1 MLKVEDETIYNMNC
15 INEFEPDT
23 TSNYINI
30 IEDNKIIDAVEDIFP
45 FKSMEN
51 EFKDFNNMTIKEAN
65 IINKNIRDCEN
76 KKEETV
82 HKTKNNKNVLLGR
95 KRKDDNKKRNHD
107 KYSFDNLL
115 RKIKHNLL
123 ESFRRLVNEKIKTN
137 YEKENIS
144 SMELIKINQEQADN
158 IKVDYNKI
166 FIKKSLKDIFSVD
179 TTTKNL
185 CGQDHNK
192 ILIEKLLEEKDDIE
206 INVFVKLFN
215 FQFLDLIKYVI
226 GEKEGLD
233 ELEGLTLP
241 NNLRESLLNDKEYEN
256 TFYYTLKNLEKL
268 LDERKSRK
276 RGKKLFNLITKI

>member
-1 MLKVEDETIYNMNC
+1 MCFTRA
-15 INEFEPDT
+15 PWH
-23 TSNYINI
+23 
-30 IEDNKIIDAVEDIFP
+30 
-45 FKSMEN
+45 
-51 EFKDFNNMTIKEAN
+51 
-65 IINKNIRDCEN
+65 

-166 FIKKSLKDIFSVD
+166 FIKKPLKDIFSVD